1 MTRTLAFI
9 YAWVGACASEGQRES
24 VCVCVCEISLNG
36 DAREKRKIN
45 SNTVW

>member
-24 VCVCVCEISLNG
+24 VCVCEISLNG